1 MGSRGQPEESRAAI
15 LQAAAH
21 EFAEHG
27 IAGARTDAIAR
38 EARVNKA
45 LLYYYFKDKETLYG
59 AVLDDAFS
67 GLKKTVFAVLDGDLP
82 PREKMLA
89 YAGAYFDFV
98 ASNQIYPRLMQRE
111 MMRAREGQSQHIDKI
126 IKNYIQPIFG
136 RVSELMQKGIADGEF
151 RPVNPA
157 HFVPSMV
164 AMIVFYFSSAPMMQ
178 KIVGFNPLTPERI
191 AERRAAVLDFI
202 SAALFRPKA
211 TPRKEHAHERAQPFF
226 HPSRNHLRD
235 RRDLLLFLDGPLAG
249 SGPDRNRRCE
259 PGDRQ
264 RAGQKAASRS
274 CWWMKARR

>member
-1 MGSRGQPEESRAAI
+1 MARLFQHRHVLHRRMGSRGQPEESRAAI
-15 LQAAAH
+15 LKAAAR

-45 LLYYYFKDKETLYG
+45 LLYYYFKDKETLYS

-67 GLKKTVFAVLDGDLP
+67 GLKEAVFRVLDGDLP
-82 PREKMLA
+82 PRQKILE
-89 YAGAYFDFV
+89 YVGAYFDFV
-98 ASNQIYPRLMQRE
+98 ASNQLYPRLMQRE
-111 MMRAREGQSQHIDKI
+111 MMQAPDGQSPNIDKV

-136 RVSELMQKGIADGEF
+136 RVSELLRKGITDGEF

-178 KIVGFNPLTPERI
+178 KIVGFNPLTTERI

-202 SAALFRPKA
+202 SAALFVPKPNA
-211 TPRKEHAHERAQPFF
+211 TQGA
-226 HPSRNHLRD
+226 
-235 RRDLLLFLDGPLAG
+235 
-249 SGPDRNRRCE
+249 
-259 PGDRQ
+259 
-264 RAGQKAASRS
+264 RS
-274 CWWMKARR
+274 

>member
-1 MGSRGQPEESRAAI
+1 MGTRGQPEESRAAI
-15 LQAAAH
+15 LQAAAR
-21 EFAEHG
+21 EFAEYG

-59 AVLDDAFS
+59 AVLDDAFA
-67 GLKKTVFAVLDGDLP
+67 GLKNTVFHVLDSALP
-82 PREKMLA
+82 SREKMLA

-98 ASNQIYPRLMQRE
+98 ASNQMYPRLMQRE

-126 IKNYIQPIFG
+126 IKNYFRPIFG
-136 RVSELMQKGIADGEF
+136 KVGELMQKGIADGEF
-151 RPVNPA
+151 RPVSPA

-202 SAALFRPKA
+202 SAALFLPKNNA
-211 TPRKEHAHERAQPFF
+211 TQ
-226 HPSRNHLRD
+226 
-235 RRDLLLFLDGPLAG
+235 GV
-249 SGPDRNRRCE
+249 
-259 PGDRQ
+259 
-264 RAGQKAASRS
+264 RS
-274 CWWMKARR
+274 